1 MNSPVRTPIP
11 VDEQEQNRC
20 LHNLYVRAL
29 RSEHRIPMT
38 KVASK
43 LNISVK
49 TIEDR
54 ISGELLVRNETLFAL
69 QFLRAALDGGERWE
83 DIE

>member
-1 MNSPVRTPIP
+1 MNSPIRTPIP

-20 LHNLYVRAL
+20 LYRLYVRAL
-29 RSEHRIPMT
+29 RQEHRIPMT
-38 KVASK
+38 KVAAK
-43 LNISVK
+43 LNVSVK

-69 QFLRAALDGGERWE
+69 QFLRAALNGGERWD

>member
-1 MNSPVRTPIP
+1 MNSPIRTPIP

-20 LHNLYVRAL
+20 LYRLYVRAL
-29 RSEHRIPMT
+29 RQEHHIPMT
-38 KVASK
+38 KVAAK

-54 ISGELLVRNETLFAL
+54 FAGTLLVRNESLFAV
-69 QFLRAALDGGERWE
+69 QYLRAALDGGERWE